1 LTSSSLEAAL
11 SSNVSAYNP
20 LQAVTIYIASARNQ
34 ITTNSKVVPAVL
46 ATINPLLAQLGSEH
60 TEGFLASIAG
70 NMTALRTAL
79 ECRGCL
85 SSPFAAEQV
94 DLLPFDV
101 PEAAGST
108 MVGLIFVSSAISFPL
123 QWLKLLTLITASHV
137 HLFDIPNPT
146 LER

>member
-1 LTSSSLEAAL
+1 
-11 SSNVSAYNP
+11 
-20 LQAVTIYIASARNQ
+20 VTIYIASARNQ
-34 ITTNSKVVPAVL
+34 ITANSKVVPAVL

-60 TEGFLASIAG
+60 TNTYLASIAG
-70 NMTALRTAL
+70 NTTALRTAL

-108 MVGLIFVSSAISFPL
+108 MVGLIFVSSAISFL
-123 QWLKLLTLITASHV
+123 LRQRRLLTLTTAPHV
-137 HLFDIPNPT
+137 HLFDIPNST
-146 LER
+146 SER